1 VTHVDD
7 IDRRIRTLV
16 AERQEL
22 RTRGASAEE
31 LEANRRELVRLQ
43 WELSRALIE
52 RHLDGPAPAAA

>member
-1 VTHVDD
+1 MTN
-7 IDRRIRTLV
+7 IDVIDTRIRALV

-22 RTRGASAEE
+22 RTRRAPWEE

-52 RHLDGPAPAAA
+52 RHLGGPAPAAA